1 MSPTDLLDIL
11 YIYIINIFSL
21 YLVYKLFISLLPTFQ
36 RSSVEEITVASPW
49 GRENTQFFENF
60 GNELQCFSGLEHY
73 DIGIDPKTTNR
84 RQTQCVEIVEN
95 RAGRVANIR

>member
-49 GRENTQFFENF
+49 GRENT
-60 GNELQCFSGLEHY
+60 
-73 DIGIDPKTTNR
+73 
-84 RQTQCVEIVEN
+84 
-95 RAGRVANIR
+95 